1 MKIRINKNLQKRV
14 SFDPTKESITMT
26 ISKMCDLISQDK
38 IVLPIFQTG
47 LRWTEKKVI
56 ELLNFQMTG
65 FAPVAPIS
73 MCKLDFGFDEDKT
86 QNATLGKQVRL
97 LERTALP
104 NIKGEV
110 YSLTDGQQRTTTNY
124 KCYIGHEDF
133 RNIVLDL
140 AKGKFISLDKTSTL
154 NSNQIP
160 AIIIYNKD
168 FSVYNDFLQKNPDML
183 EPRVANYINIIRNK
197 FMGYSYTVNFADS
210 LSETEQLKWFEILNN
225 AGSKIPLTEMNL
237 SRLKTKDVDYYK
249 EFIEPF
255 MSIIE
260 SNGYGN
266 FFPTQATRTTYPL
279 SALNPGYDF
288 LFSTETNKNKAPI
301 PSDTAKEKKLTTLE
315 ADQLHQLFNITLQ
328 ALQNVMNF
336 IDAENIKL
344 SGRMEHITFALGF
357 FVYHGTSMSHEKK
370 EFLKKWI
377 NTTNFVNVSNSSKR
391 KIYQNLISAF

>member
-1 MKIRINKNLQKRV
+1 
-14 SFDPTKESITMT
+14 
-26 ISKMCDLISQDK
+26 
-38 IVLPIFQTG
+38 
-47 LRWTEKKVI
+47 
-56 ELLNFQMTG
+56 
-65 FAPVAPIS
+65 
-73 MCKLDFGFDEDKT
+73 
-86 QNATLGKQVRL
+86 
-97 LERTALP
+97 
-104 NIKGEV
+104 
-110 YSLTDGQQRTTTNY
+110 
-124 KCYIGHEDF
+124 
-133 RNIVLDL
+133 
-140 AKGKFISLDKTSTL
+140 
-154 NSNQIP
+154 
-160 AIIIYNKD
+160 
-168 FSVYNDFLQKNPDML
+168 
-183 EPRVANYINIIRNK
+183 
-197 FMGYSYTVNFADS
+197 MGYSYTVNFADS

-301 PSDTAKEKKLTTLE
+301 PSDAAKEKKLTTLE
-315 ADQLHQLFNITLQ
+315 ADQLHQLFNIRLQ